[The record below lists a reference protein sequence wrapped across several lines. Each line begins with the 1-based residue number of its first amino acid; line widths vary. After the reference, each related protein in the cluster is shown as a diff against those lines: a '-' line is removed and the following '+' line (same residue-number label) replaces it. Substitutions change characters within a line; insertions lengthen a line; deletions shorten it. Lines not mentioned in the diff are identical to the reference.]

1 MDEGIRGRDTSL
13 DESEQISPEVEA
25 GIRTNE
31 ELRSGW
37 KFGVKAAGNDEGIWS
52 VKGFKG

>member
-1 MDEGIRGRDTSL
+1 MDEGIRGHDTSL
-13 DESEQISPEVEA
+13 DESEHFSPEVEA

-37 KFGVKAAGNDEGIWS
+37 KFGVKAAGEKTT
-52 VKGFKG
+52 KGFGR